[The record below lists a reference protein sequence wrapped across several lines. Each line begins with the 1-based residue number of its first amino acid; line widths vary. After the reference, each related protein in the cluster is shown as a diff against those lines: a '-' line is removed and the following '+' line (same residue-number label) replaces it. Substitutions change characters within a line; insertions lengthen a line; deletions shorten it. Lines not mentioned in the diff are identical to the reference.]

1 MNAPTPRRLFHY
13 VTRCLRLDRYLGQ
26 PGDGRPQPQIPA
38 RLLLWSLLICR
49 LLREFSFLAVE
60 QLARSATRALV
71 LSRSF
76 SDDALSYFTER
87 LDPAATRAALIQVLH
102 RAKRNK
108 AFENSRFVGLS
119 VDATGAGRC
128 HQSGCSLCRPQRN
141 VHKDVTGYLH
151 QVSVIS
157 VVGTGLT
164 LPFDAEPYGPGDS
177 EYAASQRLLK
187 RAVTALGPRFAD
199 YLVVDSELAT
209 APFLHTAGR
218 TGLHVVARLKTNL
231 PELWQQVE
239 KRFHRHRPTRVYRD
253 GNDRVEIWDA
263 DDFDPW
269 ETLQWNTVRV
279 IRYRQHKPDG
289 TVVQAEWLTDFSP
302 PQVGSLSLY
311 HMAKSRWEIEN
322 QGFNDAKN
330 RYGFQH
336 ICHHH
341 PNSILIAWL
350 LTLLALVIERLYRIR
365 HLHRGV
371 HPVRTAEDLCRS
383 LWLSLSLPFSPDS
396 S

>member
-1 MNAPTPRRLFHY
+1 M
-13 VTRCLRLDRYLGQ
+13 
-26 PGDGRPQPQIPA
+26 
-38 RLLLWSLLICR
+38 
-49 LLREFSFLAVE
+49 
-60 QLARSATRALV
+60 
-71 LSRSF
+71 
-76 SDDALSYFTER
+76 
-87 LDPAATRAALIQVLH
+87 
-102 RAKRNK
+102 
-108 AFENSRFVGLS
+108 
-119 VDATGAGRC
+119 
-128 HQSGCSLCRPQRN
+128 
-141 VHKDVTGYLH
+141 
-151 QVSVIS
+151 
-157 VVGTGLT
+157 
-164 LPFDAEPYGPGDS
+164 
-177 EYAASQRLLK
+177 
-187 RAVTALGPRFAD
+187 
-199 YLVVDSELAT
+199 
-209 APFLHTAGR
+209 
-218 TGLHVVARLKTNL
+218 VARLKTNL

-239 KRFHRHRPTRVYRD
+239 KRFHRHRPTRIYRD

-289 TVVQAEWLTDFSP
+289 TVVQADWLTDFSP
-302 PQVGSLSLY
+302 RQVGSLSLY

-341 PNSILIAWL
+341 ANSILIAWL

-365 HLHRGV
+365 HLHRGM